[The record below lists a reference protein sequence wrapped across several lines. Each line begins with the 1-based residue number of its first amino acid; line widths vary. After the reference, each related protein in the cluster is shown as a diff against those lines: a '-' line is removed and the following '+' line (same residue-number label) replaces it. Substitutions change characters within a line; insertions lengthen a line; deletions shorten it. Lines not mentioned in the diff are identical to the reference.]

1 MFVCFESLTFQR
13 EEELRQLF
21 IKICVVMDQLVKV
34 VSRRLV
40 RGPNIQGQVGQELV
54 CPVFEAPHQLYP
66 VPDTLVLEHEKPL
79 VTLYI
84 FLHARTYCTSQGE
97 KIEICD

>member
-1 MFVCFESLTFQR
+1 
-13 EEELRQLF
+13 
-21 IKICVVMDQLVKV
+21 MDQLVKV

-54 CPVFEAPHQLYP
+54 CPVFKAPHQLCP

-84 FLHARTYCTSQGE
+84 FLHARIYCASQEE
-97 KIEICD
+97 KIEIYDCKIL